1 MTPTR
6 NTKLF
11 GRLMLG
17 LGVTFFVASIFEQQ
31 PAFSGV
37 GAALFIIGV
46 AIIRKTS
53 KLKDSS
59 STT

>member
-1 MTPTR
+1 MKPTR

-11 GRLMLG
+11 GRLLLG
-17 LGVTFFVASIFEQQ
+17 LGVAFFVVSIFERQ

-37 GAALFIIGV
+37 GAALFIIGIV
-46 AIIRKTS
+46 TIRKTS
-53 KLKDSS
+53 KLRDSS